1 MTLTCC
7 NPQDSYKYGIY
18 ENESAGETYGGA
30 IKCGKITK
38 KKLLCVCVCVEGYE
52 GRTES
57 HEQQFFV
64 K

>member
-38 KKLLCVCVCVEGYE
+38 KNCFVCVCVWKVT
-52 GRTES
+52 RAVPKVMS
-57 HEQQFFV
+57 NNFL
-64 K
+64 